1 MTRTLSATLVAIV
14 ATAAIGASVT
24 AQQAGATYVD
34 AAKVTAGGTFAMT
47 SDYAVQMLKRTAA
60 GQVEVH
66 TKETDIFYVVDG
78 EATIVTGGTM
88 VGGKE
93 TQPNQLRG
101 TSIEGGETFHLKKGD
116 SITIPAG
123 VPHWFKD
130 VPQSIQYFT
139 VKSIKP

>member
-1 MTRTLSATLVAIV
+1 MRRPTLAVLFVAI
-14 ATAAIGASVT
+14 AAMA
-24 AQQAGATYVD
+24 AQAQPAKATYVD
-34 AAKVTAGGTFAMT
+34 AAKVAGGGTFVTAT
-47 SDYAVQMLKRTAA
+47 DHLVQMLRRTAA

-78 EATIVTGGTM
+78 EATIVTGGMM

-93 TQPNQLRG
+93 TQPNQMRG
-101 TSIEGGETFHLKKGD
+101 TSIDGGETYHLKKGD

-123 VPHWFKD
+123 VPHWFKE

-139 VKSIKP
+139 VKVIKP

>member
-1 MTRTLSATLVAIV
+1 MKRRTAWALLMVIGTVGVA
-14 ATAAIGASVT
+14 A
-24 AQQAGATYVD
+24 AQQAKATYVD
-34 AAKVTAGGTFAMT
+34 AAKVTAGGTFAT
-47 SDYAVQMLKRTAA
+47 TGDYSVQMLKRTAA

-66 TKETDIFYVVDG
+66 TKETDIFYVVNG

-93 TQPNQLRG
+93 TRPNQQVG
-101 TSIEGGETFHLKKGD
+101 TSIDGGETFHLKTGD

-123 VPHWFKD
+123 VPHWFKE

-139 VKSIKP
+139 VKSLKP

>member
-1 MTRTLSATLVAIV
+1 MRRTLSIATLACAIPLVA
-14 ATAAIGASVT
+14 G
-24 AQQAGATYVD
+24 AQQAQATYVE
-34 AAKVTAGGTFAMT
+34 AAKVAAGGTFTTTPA
-47 SDYAVQMLKRTAA
+47 YAVQMLKRTAA

-88 VGGKE
+88 IGGKE
-93 TQPNQLRG
+93 TQPNQMRG

-123 VPHWFKD
+123 VPHWFKE

>member
-1 MTRTLSATLVAIV
+1 MHRTCWLVLLLLPFI
-14 ATAAIGASVT
+14 AAVPL
-24 AQQAGATYVD
+24 AQQAKATYVG
-34 AAKVTAGGTFAMT
+34 AAKVAGGGTFVTAPDHT
-47 SDYAVQMLKRTAA
+47 VQMLRRTAA

-88 VGGKE
+88 IGGKE

-101 TSIEGGETFHLKKGD
+101 TSIDGGETYHLKKGD

-123 VPHWFKD
+123 VPHWFKE

-139 VKSIKP
+139 VKVITP

>member
-1 MTRTLSATLVAIV
+1 MKRILILATLACAVPLLAR
-14 ATAAIGASVT
+14 
-24 AQQAGATYVD
+24 AQQAKATYVE
-34 AAKVTAGGTFAMT
+34 AAKVAAGGTFT
-47 SDYAVQMLKRTAA
+47 TTPDYAVQMLKRTAA

-88 VGGKE
+88 IGGKE
-93 TQPNQLRG
+93 TQPNQMRG

-123 VPHWFKD
+123 VPHWFKE

>member
-1 MTRTLSATLVAIV
+1 MTRTLIASLLAVV
-14 ATAAIGASVT
+14 AIGASLA
-24 AQQAGATYVD
+24 AQEPKATYVD
-34 AAKVTAGGTFAMT
+34 AAKVTAGGTFAT
-47 SDYAVQMLKRTAA
+47 TPDYAVQMLKRTAA

-101 TSIEGGETFHLKKGD
+101 TSIDGGETFHLKKGD

-123 VPHWFKD
+123 VPHWFKE

-139 VKSIKP
+139 VKSITP